1 MQWTKA
7 VKEWKEILTK
17 GKDFREQDILD
28 FHYSDIN
35 RSTMIEKKLKIQ
47 AIERIKQEKQRNHSF
62 QYLTKHIGRGAN
74 SSLKRL
80 HEVDETNN
88 IINTY
93 IDCQN
98 IE

>member
-1 MQWTKA
+1 
-7 VKEWKEILTK
+7 
-17 GKDFREQDILD
+17 
-28 FHYSDIN
+28 
-35 RSTMIEKKLKIQ
+35 MIEKKWRKQ
-47 AIERIKQEKQRNHSF
+47 AINRIKWEKQRNHSF

-80 HEVDETNN
+80 YKVDKNN
-88 IINTY
+88 NTINMY